1 MADGKTPSGCG
12 PRPGPARSCVR
23 TRDAVSD
30 FAGLRETAGGVRL
43 DIEVKVRASRSKVL
57 GTKADRLS
65 VALAAPPVD
74 GAANQALID
83 TLAEYFEL
91 PRRRVTLIAGE
102 RSRRKVVELAG
113 VQARDVLARLQRG
126 E

>member
-1 MADGKTPSGCG
+1 M
-12 PRPGPARSCVR
+12 
-23 TRDAVSD
+23 SD

-91 PRRRVTLIAGE
+91 PRRRVTLITGE